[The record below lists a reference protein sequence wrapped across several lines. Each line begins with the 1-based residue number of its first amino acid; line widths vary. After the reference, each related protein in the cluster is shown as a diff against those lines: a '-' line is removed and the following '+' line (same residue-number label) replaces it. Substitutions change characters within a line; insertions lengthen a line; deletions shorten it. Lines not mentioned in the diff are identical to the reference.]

1 MYQFLLI
8 FHIVSST
15 IFIMVALA
23 LSLRSVLGWQN
34 NWSYAR
40 VDKVLSYVF
49 MGLLYLTLLHGV
61 IMYFFIDPAS
71 KSQPMDILQAM
82 KQASLRFWVME
93 HFYVMTFALILS
105 QIGGI
110 FIRKATVDKSRFAY
124 ASFYY
129 GISTIITMLSMIFY
143 FIYR

>member
-1 MYQFLLI
+1 MYQFLII

-15 IFIMVALA
+15 IFVLVAIVLT
-23 LSLRSVLGWQN
+23 LRSITGWIK
-34 NWSYAR
+34 NWSYNK
-40 VDKVLSYVF
+40 VDKVLALIF

-61 IMYFFIDPAS
+61 IMYFFIDPAV
-71 KSQPMDILQAM
+71 KSQPMDIHQAM
-82 KQASLRFWVME
+82 KQASLRFWVIE

-110 FIRKATVDKSRFAY
+110 FIRKTVLDKSRFTY

-129 GISTIITMLSMIFY
+129 GIATLITMLSMIFY